1 MVTKNGE
8 LSQDNPFAYD
18 KYEYDMDSNTWFN
31 ETKSFSDEELQ
42 KMQREYE
49 SQHTLTEE
57 EKQRKAE
64 GEKSK
69 QVKVQEVKE
78 ELLLDDNQIKLKES
92 VSEDITE
99 VNVKAENILTAPGEA
114 VAPPEYIGWDKAF
127 TIKQKDDSEKM
138 ANIRVALAKYHE
150 VKGEPAE
157 ADALRRVIQYCN
169 NYTWMKVPFLKFG
182 KAKKRLNEVKRLR
195 KEANEALE
203 QSPYKDIYFVVEHEH
218 DEVVKE
224 KTTDVEE
231 NNQYIH
237 TGGEKYTDA
246 VGVSTAGRVA
256 ATITGVL
263 TWMVLFPLEVVT
275 YPLRAMAYGVDKLY
289 RKAEKAYGVKDLRR
303 EINMGINYSP
313 GHYYSRIIIAAHNP
327 IFTKS
332 GKKKDQIIKEH
343 GEMDDVM
350 LNTSKRARFLEQGQ
364 DDVFELKK
372 YKKELIKEYN
382 KKKPDKDK
390 ILRLEDNI
398 NTLEE
403 YVNGF
408 VEELKTDYKEDAKD
422 FDFDSLTLLDEQY
435 KEAKKK
441 YYHVDS
447 LEDLE
452 KSNGD
457 DEVYE

>member
-1 MVTKNGE
+1 
-8 LSQDNPFAYD
+8 
-18 KYEYDMDSNTWFN
+18 
-31 ETKSFSDEELQ
+31 
-42 KMQREYE
+42 MQE
-49 SQHTLTEE
+49 S
-57 EKQRKAE
+57 
-64 GEKSK
+64 G
-69 QVKVQEVKE
+69 
-78 ELLLDDNQIKLKES
+78 QI
-92 VSEDITE
+92 I
-99 VNVKAENILTAPGEA
+99 
-114 VAPPEYIGWDKAF
+114 
-127 TIKQKDDSEKM
+127 
-138 ANIRVALAKYHE
+138 
-150 VKGEPAE
+150 
-157 ADALRRVIQYCN
+157 
-169 NYTWMKVPFLKFG
+169 YTG
-182 KAKKRLNEVKRLR
+182 N
-195 KEANEALE
+195 
-203 QSPYKDIYFVVEHEH
+203 
-218 DEVVKE
+218 
-224 KTTDVEE
+224 
-231 NNQYIH
+231 
-237 TGGEKYTDA
+237 EKYTDA

-256 ATITGVL
+256 ALIAGAL

-390 ILRLEDNI
+390 ILHLEDNI

-408 VEELKTDYKEDAKD
+408 VEELQTDYKEDAKD

-441 YYHVDS
+441 YYHVEN

-452 KSNGD
+452 KDKGD